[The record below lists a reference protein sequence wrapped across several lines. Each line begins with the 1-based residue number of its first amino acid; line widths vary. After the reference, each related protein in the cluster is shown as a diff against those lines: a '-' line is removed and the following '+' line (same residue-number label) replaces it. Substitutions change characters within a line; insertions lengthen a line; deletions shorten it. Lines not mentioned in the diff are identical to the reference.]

1 MARQVAIIGI
11 LGRGASE
18 LLSLAA
24 CIGPVSTARTALPG
38 RWQGTGSADGQ
49 GWPNR
54 PGRERNCVALW
65 RDVRDDG
72 LIFQQAFR
80 LLEDRPLVYPT
91 ELVKYFLNLSC
102 ARVAVHGFF

>member
-24 CIGPVSTARTALPG
+24 CIGPDSTARAALPG
-38 RWQGTGSADGQ
+38 RWQAAGCGDGQ

-54 PGRERNCVALW
+54 PGRERNGVALW
-65 RDVRDDG
+65 RV
-72 LIFQQAFR
+72 
-80 LLEDRPLVYPT
+80 
-91 ELVKYFLNLSC
+91 
-102 ARVAVHGFF
+102 